1 VEYRVRG
8 GNGMS
13 KSSVRTFELRGG
25 EAHPL
30 GGAESMNMA
39 SFSLPQG
46 SYTTFRTYGGRRVL
60 RLGTHLRRL
69 EESVALQGQAGGIR
83 DEEARRALAAAL
95 VAEKRVESRVRLTFA
110 PPRLFAAVEEFV
122 AFDPQAY
129 DEGVA
134 CVTVPIHRP
143 NPRSKDTRFIATA
156 SEAYQSLPPGTNEGL
171 LVANDGSILEGLSSN
186 FFAVVGG
193 VLRTER
199 ARVLLGVTRGLALEV
214 AAGVM
219 PIEETAVL
227 REDLKGIA
235 ECFLTSVSREV
246 LPVVRI
252 DGHDV
257 GDGRPGPK
265 TSAIIQRFAAL
276 VETEAEPLV

>member
-1 VEYRVRG
+1 
-8 GNGMS
+8 MS
-13 KSSVRTFELRGG
+13 KGSVRTFEFRG
-25 EAHPL
+25 EVAQPL

-60 RLGTHLRRL
+60 RLGLHLRRL

-83 DEEARRALAAAL
+83 DEEVRRALAVAL
-95 VAEKRVESRVRLTFA
+95 VAEGRSESRVRLTFA

-122 AFDPQAY
+122 PFDPRAY
-129 DEGVA
+129 AEGVA
-134 CVTVPIHRP
+134 CVTVPIHRN

-156 SEAYQSLPPGTNEGL
+156 SETYRSLPPGSNEGL
-171 LVANDGSILEGLSSN
+171 LVADDGSILEGLSSN
-186 FFAVVGG
+186 FFAVMDG

-219 PIEETAVL
+219 PVEETAVL
-227 REDLKGIA
+227 REDLPTAA

-257 GDGRPGPK
+257 GDGKPGPK
-265 TSAIIQRFAAL
+265 TSEIIQGFAKL
-276 VETEAEPLV
+276 IETEAEALF